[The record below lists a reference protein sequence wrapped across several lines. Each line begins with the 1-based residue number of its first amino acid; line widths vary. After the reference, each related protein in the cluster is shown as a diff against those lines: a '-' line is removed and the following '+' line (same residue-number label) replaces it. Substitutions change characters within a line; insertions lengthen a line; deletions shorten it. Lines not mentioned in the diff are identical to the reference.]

1 MERVISQQNQSTKR
15 FHSISGKNVLFIYKM
30 ALSKHISIYSVGMA
44 IKQDYNQ
51 RLLFG
56 GKRHGL
62 VACKSSDLFRFSL
75 DLISV

>member
-1 MERVISQQNQSTKR
+1 MERVISQQNQSTND
-15 FHSISGKNVLFIYKM
+15 SIVFQERTFFFFYKM

-62 VACKSSDLFRFSL
+62 VACKSSDLFLFLFRPN
-75 DLISV
+75 